1 MAVHSFRDSTLLI
14 AEANAFLDR
23 LERPTNLK
31 ETETNLNFLSRIK
44 NEMLDAGFN
53 ATFPELMLNIKSE
66 LSDDEISAD
75 LPKQLRTLREFANL
89 KKYTLNRVK
98 IAIASH
104 NIFLNMLH
112 RGTIYE
118 FANYLPY
125 NGNYLYNLVYL
136 GEPAIRAY
144 NAINILLSQKREE
157 KNGEYTVVI
166 SVDGNKQTLKL
177 NSNVNLG
184 EKVKRVYGEGAII
197 LSITKRKKEKPLV
210 NGRSNRVAIS
220 AAYAQ
225 LAAKIV
231 YSKLTGKSIIT
242 NEKHKLYSSILSK
255 YGLSPETRVD
265 LIEDRVELEDELY
278 SKKLL
283 LEVDNVKMLDPE
295 VLNAI
300 MKNRR
305 KFNRETIRQ
314 AEKLL
319 AEDVFY
325 FFMNESKK
333 SRTTYPLFK
342 GISGEIDERFK
353 FLDKIDIKNP
363 MKIIMEKIELESL
376 VPTSSKELSAVLLLN
391 SGKSKNW
398 CIEKFKIS
406 PSELDEAKNKLTPYL
421 KSLSPQAKQFLDLIK
436 EKEKK

>member
-1 MAVHSFRDSTLLI
+1 MAIHSLRDSTLLI

-23 LERPTNLK
+23 LERPRTLK
-31 ETETNLNFLSRIK
+31 ETESNLSSLSRIK
-44 NEMLDAGFN
+44 DEMLDAGFN
-53 ATFPELMLNIKSE
+53 ATFPELMVDIKAE
-66 LSDDEISAD
+66 LSDDEISSD

-104 NIFLNMLH
+104 NIFLNMLQ
-112 RGTIYE
+112 RGTVYE
-118 FANYLPY
+118 FASYLPY
-125 NGNYLYNLVYL
+125 NGEYLYNLVFL

-144 NAINILLSQKREE
+144 NAVNILLSQKKEE

-177 NSNVNLG
+177 DSNINLG
-184 EKVKRVYGEGAII
+184 DRVKRVYGEGAVI
-197 LSITKRKKEKPLV
+197 LSITKRKTEKPLV

-231 YSKLTGKSIIT
+231 YSRLTGKPRIT
-242 NEKHKLYSSILSK
+242 NDKHKLYSSIISK

-265 LIEDRVELEDELY
+265 LIENRDELEDELY

-283 LEVDNVKMLDPE
+283 SEIDQVKMLDPE
-295 VLNAI
+295 VLSAI
-300 MKNRR
+300 MKNRK
-305 KFNRETIRQ
+305 KFNRETVKQ
-314 AEKLL
+314 AEQLL

-325 FFMNESKK
+325 FFMNDSKK
-333 SRTTYPLFK
+333 ARTTYPLFK

-353 FLDKIDIKNP
+353 FLGRVDVSNP
-363 MKIIMEKIELESL
+363 MKLVKEKIELEAL
-376 VPTSSKELSAVLLLN
+376 VPTSSKELSAVILLN
-391 SGKSKNW
+391 SGKSREW

-406 PSELDEAKNKLTPYL
+406 SAELDEAKNKLTPYL
-421 KSLSPQAKQFLDLIK
+421 KSLSPQAKEFLDLIK
-436 EKEKK
+436 EKK